1 MYKSIR
7 RFFGA
12 QDMTSG
18 SPAVNLLKFSV
29 PLLIG
34 NIAQQLYST
43 VDLIIVGRYVGD
55 TALAAIGAT
64 MPVIFLLMV
73 LFMAVA
79 TGGGILVSQYYGARS
94 WKNLNKAVGNA
105 LALVILSSL
114 LVMLIAIPLAPQ
126 LMSLLSTPDEIIHMS
141 TAYMRTIFLGI
152 IGFAL
157 FNMISGILRGLG
169 DSITPLFFLL
179 IAAVINVLLDLWFV
193 AALGWGVTGAAAAT
207 VIAQVTA
214 AALSVFKL
222 LRMRDIVHV
231 DRQSLIINRQISA
244 KLLKIGM
251 PAGLTQA
258 VISFAMV
265 VIQALA
271 NSMGYQVITTTTA
284 VMRIDAFAMMP
295 NFTFGIAIT
304 TFVGQNMGAG
314 KLSRV
319 DRGSRAAVIMAAS
332 VSLFLTSLLLLFGG
346 SMIRLFTDT
355 QDIVNLGIRMIR
367 ILAAGYI
374 AMSMT
379 QVFGGIMHGA
389 GTTLPSMWIAL
400 FTTVCVRVPI
410 AYTMAWMTRSP
421 EWPNGSPD
429 ALFISL
435 LISWVLGAILTY
447 GWYKRGSWRK
457 RQIVGADERNN
468 PDQETDSLP

>member
-1 MYKSIR
+1 MYKNIKS
-7 RFFGA
+7 FFFFFY
-12 QDMTSG
+12 MTTG
-18 SPAVNLLKFSV
+18 SPTVNLLKFTV

-43 VDLIIVGRYVGD
+43 VDSIIVGRYVGD

-73 LFMAVA
+73 LFMAIA

-94 WKNLNKAVGNA
+94 WKNLNKAIGNA
-105 LALVILSSL
+105 ISLIILSSL
-114 LVMLIAIPLAPQ
+114 LVMVIAISLAPH
-126 LMSLLSTPDEIIHMS
+126 LLALLSTPDEIIHMS
-141 TAYMRTIFLGI
+141 SDYMRVIFTGI
-152 IGFAL
+152 VGFAL

-169 DSITPLFFLL
+169 DSISPLIFLL
-179 IAAVINVLLDLWFV
+179 ITAVINILLDLWFV
-193 AALGWGVTGAAAAT
+193 AALGWGVAGAAFAT
-207 VIAQVTA
+207 VIAQVIA
-214 AALSVFKL
+214 AALSVIRL
-222 LRMRDIVHV
+222 LRMRDIVHL
-231 DRQSLIINRQISA
+231 DRQSLMISRELTV
-244 KLLKIGM
+244 KLFRIGM

-258 VISFAMV
+258 VISLAMV

-314 KLSRV
+314 KLERV
-319 DRGSRAAVIMAAS
+319 DRGSRAAVILAVS
-332 VSLFLTSLLLLFGG
+332 VSTFLTLLLLLFGG

-355 QDIVNLGIRMIR
+355 QEIVALGIRMIR

-374 AMSMT
+374 AMSLI

-389 GTTLPSMWIAL
+389 GVTMPSMWIAL
-400 FTTVCVRVPI
+400 FTTVFIRVPI
-410 AYTMAWMTRSP
+410 AYSMAYLTRSAT
-421 EWPNGSPD
+421 WPNGSPD
-429 ALFISL
+429 ALFFSL
-435 LISWVLGAILTY
+435 LISWVMGAVLTY
-447 GWYKRGSWRK
+447 GWYKRGTWRK
-457 RQIVGADERNN
+457 KQIVSADERN
-468 PDQETDSLP
+468 LPEQDTIHVG